1 MVKRPPPVLPIE
13 PMRPVARPSREVEL
27 AMARHEGPLFAQ
39 LARVFGGA
47 HASAMLRNILLR
59 KWP

>member
-1 MVKRPPPVLPIE
+1 MVKRPPPALPAE

-39 LARVFGGA
+39 LARVFGA
-47 HASAMLRNILLR
+47 DQASPMLRDILLR